1 MKQRT
6 SMPRTGTCI
15 VFSALLSFALV
26 VPPRAAEKQGQQAAV
41 EMHHPEAWQ
50 FRLPKGYPAKGRE
63 VYKKFECYSCHEVR
77 GENFPAPEGDAVGPE
92 LSQMGPLHPVEYFT
106 ESIVNPSVLVEKRYR
121 GPDGKSKMPSFNEDM
136 TVQELIDLSAYLA
149 SLKPKE
155 ISRTATGEGK
165 VVAVV
170 ADSQQVLLEHGE
182 IKGFMGAMTMGYR
195 VESPKLLQGLKP
207 GDRVRFTIN
216 TDTSAIIQIVKE

>member
-1 MKQRT
+1 
-6 SMPRTGTCI
+6 MPRKGTCI
-15 VFSALLSFALV
+15 VFSALLSFVLV

-50 FRLPKGYPAKGRE
+50 FRLPKGDPAKGRE
-63 VYKKFECYSCHEVR
+63 VYKKFECYSCHEGR

-106 ESIVNPSVLVEKRYR
+106 ESVINPSVLVERRYL

-155 ISRTATGEGK
+155 VSRTATGEGK

-182 IKGFMGAMTMGYR
+182 IKGFMGAMTMRYK
-195 VESPKLLQGLKP
+195 VDPPKLLEELKP
-207 GDRVRFTIN
+207 GDKISFTVN
-216 TDTSAIIQIVKE
+216 TEQGTIVKIVKE